1 MKKKLWVGVLSTGLL
16 ITSLISIPFSN
27 VKAESETSIPSQIQ
41 NLQAQLG
48 EIKELV
54 TGLVSTKDDVEALNK
69 LVNQQKNAFSEQEIR
84 IDSMTKQ
91 IEDLKTTPPTVD
103 TALPEERLAYEGTTG
118 KIPVYLNEK
127 IDGIYYPAPNQV
139 IEVFDPRKPEDK
151 LIGVTDYKGKVVFTV
166 RTNTTYQIVYR
177 GNEKYR
183 PQVAS
188 DYGKEGNNISTI
200 YMNTLAW

>member
-69 LVNQQKNAFSEQEIR
+69 LVNEQKMHF
-84 IDSMTKQ
+84 
-91 IEDLKTTPPTVD
+91 
-103 TALPEERLAYEGTTG
+103 
-118 KIPVYLNEK
+118 
-127 IDGIYYPAPNQV
+127 PN
-139 IEVFDPRKPEDK
+139 RKFE
-151 LIGVTDYKGKVVFTV
+151 
-166 RTNTTYQIVYR
+166 
-177 GNEKYR
+177 
-183 PQVAS
+183 
-188 DYGKEGNNISTI
+188 
-200 YMNTLAW
+200 